1 MPGGKFAMALQTKRR
16 RAAPSDSYLSLIH
29 RFPLRAIRD
38 DRELDEAI
46 ALINELLDRPKLD
59 EGETDYLDVL
69 SNIVEAYEETVHPIA
84 PASDAAMLDSLLTD
98 RGQTQLQVAAATGIA
113 NSTLSNV
120 LHGKRRL
127 TRDHIRQLAKH
138 FKVDP
143 GVFHG

>member
-1 MPGGKFAMALQTKRR
+1 MSLQTKRR
-16 RAAPSDSYLSLIH
+16 RGAPSDSYLSLIH

-38 DRELDEAI
+38 DRELDEAVD
-46 ALINELLDRPKLD
+46 LINELLDRPKLD
-59 EGETDYLDVL
+59 QGETDYLDVL
-69 SNIVEAYEETVHPIA
+69 GSLVEAYEESAHPIE
-84 PASDAAMLDSLLTD
+84 PASDAAILESLLRD

-120 LHGKRRL
+120 LHSKRQL

-143 GVFHG
+143 RVFHG

>member
-1 MPGGKFAMALQTKRR
+1 MALPTKRR
-16 RAAPSDSYLSLIH
+16 RAAPPDSYLSLIH

-46 ALINELLDRPKLD
+46 ALVNELLDRPKLD

-69 SNIVEAYEETVHPIA
+69 GDLVEAYEERAHPME

-98 RGQTQLQVAAATGIA
+98 RGQTQLHVAVATGIA

-120 LHGKRRL
+120 RHGKRQL
-127 TRDHIRQLAKH
+127 TRDHIRRLAKH
-138 FKVDP
+138 FQVDP

>member
-1 MPGGKFAMALQTKRR
+1 MALQAKRR
-16 RAAPSDSYLSLIH
+16 RAAPLDSYLSLIH
-29 RFPLRAIRD
+29 RFPLRAIRN

-46 ALINELLDRPKLD
+46 ALVNELLDRSKLD

-69 SNIVEAYEETVHPIA
+69 GDLVEDYEESAHPIE
-84 PASDAAMLDSLLTD
+84 PASDAAMLESLLTD
-98 RGQTQLQVAAATGIA
+98 RDQTQLHVAAATGIA

-120 LHGKRRL
+120 LHGKRQL
-127 TRDHIRQLAKH
+127 TRDHIRRLAKH

>member
-1 MPGGKFAMALQTKRR
+1 MALRAKRR
-16 RAAPSDSYLSLIH
+16 RAAPPDSYLSLIH
-29 RFPLRAIRD
+29 RFPLRAIRN

-46 ALINELLDRPKLD
+46 ALVNELLDWPKLD

-69 SNIVEAYEETVHPIA
+69 GDLVEAYEESAHPIE
-84 PASDAAMLDSLLTD
+84 PASDAAMLESLLTD

-120 LHGKRRL
+120 LHGKRQL
-127 TRDHIRQLAKH
+127 TRDHIRRLAKH
-138 FKVDP
+138 FNVDP

>member
-1 MPGGKFAMALQTKRR
+1 MALPTKRR
-16 RAAPSDSYLSLIH
+16 RAAPPDSYLSLIH

-46 ALINELLDRPKLD
+46 ALVNELLDRPKLD

-69 SNIVEAYEETVHPIA
+69 GDLVEAYEERAHPME

-120 LHGKRRL
+120 RHGKRQL
-127 TRDHIRQLAKH
+127 TRDHIRRLAKH
-138 FKVDP
+138 FQVDP

>member
-1 MPGGKFAMALQTKRR
+1 MALPTKRR
-16 RAAPSDSYLSLIH
+16 RAVPPDSYLSLIH
-29 RFPLRAIRD
+29 RFPLRAIRN

-69 SNIVEAYEETVHPIA
+69 GDLVEACEERAHPIE
-84 PASDAAMLDSLLTD
+84 PASDAAMLESLLTD
-98 RGQTQLQVAAATGIA
+98 RGQSQLQVAAATGIA

-120 LHGKRRL
+120 LHGKRQL
-127 TRDHIRQLAKH
+127 TRDHVRRLAKH
-138 FKVDP
+138 FQVDP

>member
-1 MPGGKFAMALQTKRR
+1 MSLQTKRR
-16 RAAPSDSYLSLIH
+16 RPAPPDSYLLLIH

-46 ALINELLDRPKLD
+46 ALVNELLDRPKLD

-69 SNIVEAYEETVHPIA
+69 GNLVEAYEETVHPIE
-84 PASDAAMLDSLLTD
+84 PASDAAMLQSLLTD
-98 RGQTQLQVAAATGIA
+98 RGQNQLQVAAATGIA

-120 LHGKRRL
+120 LHGKRHL

-143 GVFHG
+143 GVFQG